1 MDVKALAKSKRAHTQ
16 HHSKKPHHNQKLKAT
31 TPLSSSS
38 GSNDAAGTAKKPL
51 VKDQL
56 NDKTTNR
63 SSRGLPSNWD
73 RYGEGEFED
82 GSEGFSSEISDVVLP
97 KSKGADFRYLIAEA
111 QSQAETNLESFPS
124 FDDLILGEFNL
135 GLSSMLAVRGEG
147 SVSWAGDD
155 NFMVEDKGTGNP
167 EASFMSLNLHA
178 LAENLAKLDLS
189 KRLFIEP
196 DLLPAELSFDMDG
209 ALEVSLDI
217 CALLH
222 GRSVYVFH
230 VGKKIAV
237 TWMEHSTCA
246 DYVVKGC
253 NEEPGKLESSE
264 DSELLANMM
273 SKELNL
279 DDFAADHFTAS
290 SSPSNSHAASTTTS
304 SNDFL
309 IPVNYVDVEIQQAD
323 SSIKNKAFLPSAEAN
338 LHSTEDTG
346 RKNSTFEAASAE
358 EELDMLLDSP
368 SEVKILDFPGYKLN
382 TPFPVSL
389 GASCVNPPQISN
401 KEPVPS
407 KITAS
412 LDDALDNLLQETSTL
427 MNPNVVLRS
436 PEEGHIQSSSHTGS
450 HSKVSDDFDS
460 WFDTL

>member
-196 DLLPAELSFDMDG
+196 DLLPAEL
-209 ALEVSLDI
+209 
-217 CALLH
+217 
-222 GRSVYVFH
+222 
-230 VGKKIAV
+230 
-237 TWMEHSTCA
+237 CA